1 MKPFVWCITE
11 YDEKET
17 LALEREE
24 GREEGLKIGREE
36 GLKIGREEG
45 RIDAL
50 KTAARYLYNQGYPI
64 EKIAS
69 TLDVSIV
76 DVKTWLN
83 EKE

>member
-24 GREEGLKIGREE
+24 GREE